1 MLDHRWGPGVTREG
15 LEAALDEA
23 RALFLLD
30 PTTKVPELKW
40 DKSHRPFS
48 LFFPNVNVILK
59 RSWKVN

>member
-30 PTTKVPELKW
+30 PTTKVSELNW
-40 DKSHRPFS
+40 DKTFS
-48 LFFPNVNVILK
+48 LCFL
-59 RSWKVN
+59 RLM

>member
-30 PTTKVPELKW
+30 PTTKVSQLNWTKQIVYF
-40 DKSHRPFS
+40 HFV
-48 LFFPNVNVILK
+48 FFK
-59 RSWKVN
+59 R

>member
-30 PTTKVPELKW
+30 PPTKVSQLKGG
-40 DKSHRPFS
+40 KTNCPFS
-48 LFFPNVNVILK
+48 LQFLTLM
-59 RSWKVN
+59 

>member
-30 PTTKVPELKW
+30 PTTKVSELIGTKAIV
-40 DKSHRPFS
+40 HFH
-48 LFFPNVNVILK
+48 FVF
-59 RSWKVN
+59 

>member
-30 PTTKVPELKW
+30 PTTKVSELNW
-40 DKSHRPFS
+40 DKTNCPFS
-48 LFFPNVNVILK
+48 LCFLTLM
-59 RSWKVN
+59 